1 MTIFAEDDH
10 TMVEEERIWQCF
22 SFFLFT
28 ILGERSHDPKVLAS
42 VAKNA
47 QIKTIYD
54 DKNAEEKTKPG
65 LRKRGDGSRD
75 SK

>member
-1 MTIFAEDDH
+1 MSEPVRLRGKIY
-10 TMVEEERIWQCF
+10 
-22 SFFLFT
+22 FT
-28 ILGERSHDPKVLAS
+28 KYILCS
-42 VAKNA
+42 VVKNA
-47 QIKTIYD
+47 QVKTIYD